1 MLNMLMHWSFSDHL
15 WGGQRWRSC
24 EHLRE
29 ALKCKGAVFTNM
41 KGKYWHSMNLHAQM
55 PYVHCTSIMN
65 LASGPENKKPK
76 SRVLPLQITA
86 ERRQGRGN
94 IQCHKLRFCNTR
106 SVSDYP
112 HDSLV
117 RGYTYGPRSRS
128 CDIDAE
134 ALQVWA
140 SVTGPEGSCRQVCFL
155 KPVSLKVANCIYA
168 IVLLS

>member
-1 MLNMLMHWSFSDHL
+1 
-15 WGGQRWRSC
+15 
-24 EHLRE
+24 
-29 ALKCKGAVFTNM
+29 M
-41 KGKYWHSMNLHAQM
+41 KGKYWHSMNLRAQM

-65 LASGPENKKPK
+65 MASGPEDKKPK

-94 IQCHKLRFCNTR
+94 IQCQKLRFLQHR
-106 SVSDYP
+106 MFISVSDYP

-140 SVTGPEGSCRQVCFL
+140 SATDPGGSCRQVCFL

-168 IVLLS
+168 NCIYAIVLLS

>member
-1 MLNMLMHWSFSDHL
+1 
-15 WGGQRWRSC
+15 
-24 EHLRE
+24 
-29 ALKCKGAVFTNM
+29 M

-65 LASGPENKKPK
+65 MASDPEDKKPK

-94 IQCHKLRFCNTR
+94 IQCQKLRFLQHR
-106 SVSDYP
+106 MFISVSDYP

-117 RGYTYGPRSRS
+117 RGYTDGPRSRS

-140 SVTGPEGSCRQVCFL
+140 SATDPGGSCRQVCFL
-155 KPVSLKVANCIYA
+155 NLLLLKSPIAFTQLVSSTCLFQVWMDLGTGKANTSWLKGLKPMKCFEFSA
-168 IVLLS
+168 IHEL